1 MISNLLTIVIPCK
14 NSVMSLKK
22 TIEDIIKK
30 TKVKNTRVLVL
41 DFGSVDGS
49 YQYASQASGEFIR
62 MIRIESL
69 KMEEGETIKNALDLI
84 DTPYVLVMTPGSTF
98 KNQDLFLT
106 SVNEIAKIE
115 YPIAYLRKVDF
126 INNFMSAFIKSKR
139 KVNAIFSKKEVLS
152 ILDYKYDEQ
161 DAEISFDNLSKG
173 IKVGGFTD

>member
-14 NSVMSLKK
+14 NSVISLKK

-49 YQYASQASGEFIR
+49 YQYASQASSEFIR
-62 MIRIESL
+62 ILKIETL

-98 KNQDLFLT
+98 KNQDLFI
-106 SVNEIAKIE
+106 SSINEVSKIE
-115 YPIAYLRKVDF
+115 YPIAYLRRVDF
-126 INNFMSAFIKSKR
+126 INNFMSTFIKRKR
-139 KVNAIFSKKEVLS
+139 KVNAIFSRKEVIS
-152 ILDYKYDEQ
+152 ILDYKYD
-161 DAEISFDNLSKG
+161 DSDPEISFDNLSNG